1 MRFRCPHLPLY
12 NIKRGDKGKAAPAH
26 SYAKQTAFYIK
37 QGPRRS
43 SRILPWLAK
52 GTSVYSP
59 RTLAA
64 LLSDTSRILSWP
76 ADQQDRRRSSHDGR
90 SEVWRLSRVGLG
102 RFCGGLSAVAIPT
115 IAHGS
120 IYPWIHVSMDP
131 WIHGSMDRWI
141 PMDPWIHGSMGP
153 WIHGSMDPWIH
164 GYMDPSIHGSLDPWI
179 HGSMDPWIHG
189 SMDPWIH
196 GSMDR

>member
-1 MRFRCPHLPLY
+1 MCMGSRGQSIEKCAPARPNLIGNALPKAYRNRDKAVRFRVDSCAIQERFDAGCSDSWLLQERKHWKVMRFRCPHLPLY

-115 IAHGS
+115 IAWAS
-120 IYPWIHVSMDP
+120 IY
-131 WIHGSMDRWI
+131 
-141 PMDPWIHGSMGP
+141 
-153 WIHGSMDPWIH
+153 
-164 GYMDPSIHGSLDPWI
+164 L
-179 HGSMDPWIHG
+179 
-189 SMDPWIH
+189 
-196 GSMDR
+196 

>member
-12 NIKRGDKGKAAPAH
+12 NIKRGDKGKAAPAHSYAKQTAFYIKQGPRRSSRILPWMAKGTSVYSPRTLAAFYIKQGPRRSSSAH

-115 IAHGS
+115 IAWAS
-120 IYPWIHVSMDP
+120 IY
-131 WIHGSMDRWI
+131 
-141 PMDPWIHGSMGP
+141 
-153 WIHGSMDPWIH
+153 
-164 GYMDPSIHGSLDPWI
+164 L
-179 HGSMDPWIHG
+179 
-189 SMDPWIH
+189 
-196 GSMDR
+196 